1 MNLVGNS
8 TKSSIQAGVQIGIE
22 QEIIG
27 LISSYQEKYHDLKIY
42 ITGGDLNYFD
52 LGQKK
57 GIFADENLTLKG
69 IIEIYKL
76 NA

>member
-1 MNLVGNS
+1 MQDFGFSNL
-8 TKSSIQAGVQIGIE
+8 KQATYPLDLTLIIFLAQLLIL
-22 QEIIG
+22 EI
-27 LISSYQEKYHDLKIY
+27 
-42 ITGGDLNYFD
+42 LNYFD